1 MNDIES
7 FLNMME
13 RMLSGD
19 LLKHIISIVCLDKN
33 MSIIKKQK
41 KLKYKL
47 NKDVIK
53 LFNTYYYD
61 NNFLLYRN
69 EKNQF
74 ILENISLNNK
84 HIFVCSN
91 KTPHAIPEELA
102 TLSSFTNDN
111 NINEI
116 VLFEQREQNEILYD
130 ENGLP
135 VNRRIRLD
143 VVYM

>member
-1 MNDIES
+1 MNDIDS

-13 RMLSGD
+13 NMLSAD
-19 LLKHIISIVCLDKN
+19 LLKHIVSMVCLDKN
-33 MSIIKKQK
+33 LSIIKKQK
-41 KLKYKL
+41 ELKYKL

-69 EKNQF
+69 ERNQF

-84 HIFVCSN
+84 HIYVCSN
-91 KTPHAIPEELA
+91 KTQQAIPQELA
-102 TLSSFTNDN
+102 TLTSSAND

-116 VLFEQREQNEILYD
+116 VLFEQQDQNEILYD